1 LDKKTGNIVEV
12 SVCKTNTG
20 YSAHI
25 DEIHGVVA
33 TGKNLDE
40 IKNNMTEAL
49 KLHVKGLKEDGEPLP
64 DFLYGK
70 YELLF
75 KMDVESL
82 LDYYDGVLTQSAL
95 ARLTGI
101 NVKQLNHYARGRS
114 KPRPAQIRKIEK
126 GLHKLGAELMLIN
139 L

>member
-1 LDKKTGNIVEV
+1 MERVVEV
-12 SVCKTNTG
+12 LVCKTNKG

-25 DEIHGVVA
+25 NDIPGIAA

-40 IKNNMTEAL
+40 IKKNMVIAL
-49 KLHVKGLKEDGEPLP
+49 ELHLDGMKEDGEIIP
-64 DFLYGK
+64 DSLKGE

-75 KMDVESL
+75 KMDIESL
-82 LDYYDGVLTQSAL
+82 LDYYEGILTQSAL

-101 NVKQLNHYARGRS
+101 NVKQLNHYARGKS

-126 GLHKLGAELMLIN
+126 GLHKLGNELIQIN